1 MIDHTGAVQ
10 APIQHKGR
18 KGFLPIETN
27 LFDRISMSVYLF
39 VLVCL
44 LWMRFIEPINPT
56 LLPVSAAAI
65 LCVALGVW
73 IVRKG

>member
-1 MIDHTGAVQ
+1 MIDHTVAVQ
-10 APIQHKGR
+10 APVEHRGR

-27 LFDRISMSVYLF
+27 LFDRISISVYLF

-44 LWMRFIEPINPT
+44 LWMRFIEPYGPSVTI
-56 LLPVSAAAI
+56 AAI
-65 LCVALGVW
+65 ACVVLGAF